1 MFTDV
6 PAQTRKMVCWDCGE
20 EISPTDMQCPHCHAD
35 LQGKTEPKETDRS
48 AAQEQHQPA
57 PETGDQ
63 ERYPVL
69 KMISKVYRVIG
80 VLAGVIAFIAAVIE
94 FVTLSSFG
102 KYGTMGGLVYGFGII
117 IAGALAVISCFAIA
131 EGINVFLDI
140 EENTRKAAQAVK
152 N

>member
-35 LQGKTEPKETDRS
+35 LQGKTEPIETDRS
-48 AAQEQHQPA
+48 AAQEQYQQA
-57 PETGDQ
+57 PETAGL

-69 KMISKVYRVIG
+69 KMISTVYRVIG
-80 VLAGVIAFIAAVIE
+80 VLAGLIAVTAAVIE
-94 FVTLSSFG
+94 FATMSSFG
-102 KYGTMGGLVYGFGII
+102 NYGTLGGLVFGFGIM

-131 EGINVFLDI
+131 EGIKVFLDI
-140 EENTRKAAQAVK
+140 EENTRKAA
-152 N
+152 

>member
-6 PAQTRKMVCWDCGE
+6 PAQTKKMVCWDCGE
-20 EISPTDMQCPHCHAD
+20 EISPTDIQCPHCHAD
-35 LQGKTEPKETDRS
+35 LQEKTEPRETDRS
-48 AAQEQHQPA
+48 AAQEQHQPGF
-57 PETGDQ
+57 ETAGQ

-69 KMISKVYRVIG
+69 KMISKVYQVIG
-80 VLAGVIAFIAAVIE
+80 VLSGVIAFIAAVIE

-102 KYGTMGGLVYGFGII
+102 KYGTMGGLVYGFGIM

-140 EENTRKAAQAVK
+140 EENTRKAAQAV
-152 N
+152 NN

>member
-35 LQGKTEPKETDRS
+35 LQRKTEPKETDRS

-57 PETGDQ
+57 PETGGQ

-69 KMISKVYRVIG
+69 KMISTVYRVIG
-80 VLAGVIAFIAAVIE
+80 ALAGVIAITAAVIE

-152 N
+152 D